1 VNRTDRLYALV
12 EELRARAPRPVTAPD
27 LARRFEVSVRTVER
41 DIQALLE
48 AGVPIWTERG
58 RRGGYTLDP
67 ATTLPPLNLTTRE
80 ATTIVI
86 ALSALGT
93 SPFSDAGR
101 SARQKIVAVMSE
113 RDSGD
118 LAALTHRIRVAA
130 PAANVDPA
138 VLDIVR
144 EAVEQRTVLEIT
156 YDDRHDTRTRR
167 QVEAHGLYTSDG
179 TWALVAWC
187 RLRDGG
193 RVFRLDRIVEVATT
207 GERAPDRDFATV
219 LGWMPPDFHEPDLV
233 E

>member
-12 EELRARAPRPVTAPD
+12 EELRARAPRPLTAPD

-67 ATTLPPLNLTTRE
+67 STTLPPLNLTTRE
-80 ATTIVI
+80 ATAIVI

-93 SPFSDAGR
+93 SPFIEAGR
-101 SARQKIVAVMSE
+101 SARQKIVAVMSD
-113 RDSGD
+113 RASDD
-118 LAALTHRIRVAA
+118 LVALTRRIRVAP
-130 PAANVDPA
+130 PAADIDPDTLA
-138 VLDIVR
+138 IVR
-144 EAVEQRTVLEIT
+144 EAVEQRTVLDIT

-167 QVEAHGLYTSDG
+167 RVEAHGLYTSDG
-179 TWALVAWC
+179 SWALVAWC

-193 RVFRLDRIVEVATT
+193 RVFRLDRIVAITPT
-207 GERAPDRDFATV
+207 AERAPDRDFATV
-219 LGWMPPDFHEPDLV
+219 LGWMPPDFHEPDV
-233 E
+233 AE